1 MSQVLEARYYGDLAK
16 GDNMIEYIHTRC
28 NAWVLWRRRKED
40 EGLGYPK
47 CSAFTKTP
55 GGGVAGFKQIL
66 GEPEWEIERAIWSMK
81 TSHPKLFRAVTVF
94 YLRTGTVE
102 MKATWAGCC
111 RETLFDRLHQA
122 HNLIMAWLNDE
133 AAGLH
138 AHPMVQKRSCELPT
152 VSV

>member
-1 MSQVLEARYYGDLAK
+1 
-16 GDNMIEYIHTRC
+16 MIQYINTRC

-40 EGLGYPK
+40 AGLGFPQ
-47 CSAFTKTP
+47 CCAFTKPP
-55 GGGVAGFKQIL
+55 GGGVAGFKPPL

-81 TSHPKLFRAVTVF
+81 TDFPKLYRAVTVF

-102 MKATWAGCC
+102 MKAAWSGCC
-111 RETLFDRLHQA
+111 RDTFFDRLHLA
-122 HNLIMAWLNDE
+122 HTKIMEWLNDE

-138 AHPMVQKRSCELPT
+138 VPAKVQQKRSCELPT